1 MGVGAGPGLW
11 IKDVTT
17 KGAIA
22 EVEHGDFRDSRLKDV
37 EAALTTKETLKR
49 MRKELIIIV
58 SCVLGA
64 ALVFLWL
71 LLTWNP

>member
-1 MGVGAGPGLW
+1 MGLGGESGLR

-22 EVEHGDFRDSRLKDV
+22 DVEHGNYNDTRLRDV
-37 EAALTTKETLKR
+37 EAALSMRET
-49 MRKELIIIV
+49 RKSTRIEFIIIV

-64 ALVFLWL
+64 ALVFLRL
-71 LLTWNP
+71 LLW